1 MKQWLI
7 SVLLLFSAVVI
18 ADDTEVAVMENSAGG
33 SIVLTQKECPV
44 SNSSDFRLAYT
55 WSSEFQIYGCWK
67 IQKNNRLVDVVWVT
81 PDGESHHRVY
91 NSEEFKLL
99 KSI

>member
-7 SVLLLFSAVVI
+7 SVLLSFSVV
-18 ADDTEVAVMENSAGG
+18 ATAEDNEVAVMENIAGG
-33 SIVLTQKECPV
+33 NIVLTQQKCPV
-44 SNSSDFRLAYT
+44 PNSLDFRLAYT
-55 WSSEFQIYGCWK
+55 WSSEFRIYGCWK
-67 IQKNNRLVDVVWVT
+67 IQKNNRMVDVLWVT

-91 NSEEFKLL
+91 DSEEFKLL

>member
-7 SVLLLFSAVVI
+7 SILLLFSVVAV
-18 ADDTEVAVMENSAGG
+18 AEDNEVAVMENIAGG
-33 SIVLTQKECPV
+33 SIVLTQRQCPV
-44 SNSSDFRLAYT
+44 PNSSDFRLAYT
-55 WSSEFQIYGCWK
+55 WSPEFRIYGCWK
-67 IQKNNRLVDVVWVT
+67 IQKNNRMVDVLWVT

-91 NSEEFKLL
+91 DSEEFKLL